1 MAVSKA
7 EQLWLYKLIV
17 LDIIQYDAEVT
28 YNWNGKKKTVKCSLK
43 TKKKEELL

>member
-1 MAVSKA
+1 MGISKA

-28 YNWNGKKKTVKCSLK
+28 YNWNGKKKTVKYSLK
-43 TKKKEELL
+43 TKKKEELI